1 MFSCFC
7 SMKKESS
14 RPTRDSNSW
23 SLNQESNALPT
34 ELAGLGERNA
44 LCFLLLIWTFFQ
56 FFSTLT
62 ILPLIVILS
71 WWRLSTHSFH
81 VFLLLVLWKGRVLD
95 PQGTRTLCRWNQKSN
110 ALRISLLMTFDW
122 VSGSGREECTL
133 FPVVNLNVLSIF
145 FDSYNFAAHRNSF
158 LMTFVYSQFSCFP
171 ASSSLKKESSRPI
184 RDSNPLSLNQKSNA
198 LPTELAGLGERNALC
213 FLLLNLNVLSGREEC
228 TLFPVVNLNVLSRF
242 FDSYTSA
249 AHCNSSLM
257 TIVYSQFSCFH
268 ASSSMKKESS
278 RPTRDSNSWS
288 LNQESNALPT
298 ELAGLGERN
307 ALCFLLLIWT
317 FFQFFSTLTILPL
330 IVILSWWRLS
340 THSFHVFLLL
350 VLWKRRVLDP

>member
-1 MFSCFC
+1 MYSCFWFFE
-7 SMKKESS
+7 K
-14 RPTRDSNSW
+14 
-23 SLNQESNALPT
+23 
-34 ELAGLGERNA
+34 GE
-44 LCFLLLIWTFFQ
+44 
-56 FFSTLT
+56 
-62 ILPLIVILS
+62 
-71 WWRLSTHSFH
+71 LSTH
-81 VFLLLVLWKGRVLD
+81 KGLEPFVVESKVQRS
-95 PQGTRTLCRWNQKSN
+95 T
-110 ALRISLLMTFDW
+110 DW
-122 VSGSGREECTL
+122 VSG
-133 FPVVNLNVLSIF
+133 
-145 FDSYNFAAHRNSF
+145 
-158 LMTFVYSQFSCFP
+158 
-171 ASSSLKKESSRPI
+171 
-184 RDSNPLSLNQKSNA
+184 
-198 LPTELAGLGERNALC
+198 
-213 FLLLNLNVLSGREEC
+213 SGREEC

-307 ALCFLLLIWT
+307 AHCFLLLIWT

-340 THSFHVFLLL
+340 THSFHVSLLL
-350 VLWKRRVLDP
+350 VLWKGRVLDPQGTRTLCRWIKSPTLYRLS